1 MTDKQKKTTYR
12 THRRGAK
19 TRCLW
24 FPSLM
29 FGDGLAVSVLVLTMV
44 MLRRM
49 GLDTPDTALAIAL
62 LCLPVLLRPLFEMIV
77 THFWGT
83 TKVWILSTQFISALS
98 LAAVAFTLHTS
109 YWLLGTACFMPF
121 FVCSALFYNIALH
134 RFYIDSP
141 IKKLRCCDGEM
152 VTLHSSNLN
161 TSTPQHL
168 NTSTPQHLN
177 LNTSTPQH
185 LNLNTSTPQHLNINT
200 STSTSQHLNTSTS
213 TSQHLNT
220 TTSTSQHLNTTTPQI
235 STPQISTPQHLN
247 TTKSIMALLFG
258 CGVMA
263 MVGGNMEV
271 VTRNIRYSWSFVFY
285 VMAGVELF
293 LWLWHALFLPGGPH
307 GYAKPK
313 PTMGL
318 HRGEF
323 RETMRR
329 MLQRKDDIATLMF
342 LPLFLLPETLLAL
355 TAPLFVI
362 AKPHN
367 DGLGMSPQEFAYAQ
381 GTAAVIAITVGY
393 ILGIYAIRRHGLRRW
408 LLPSALL
415 LAVPGAALLF
425 LSYNTAA
432 PLSIVAAALAAG
444 HAALGFALSMVKQV
458 MVRFTRNMP
467 DSTLRH
473 AIARTLIATP
483 FVIVGALASLML
495 TIADYQR
502 IFQLATELAVVPLIV
517 SVFYLY
523 LTRKNSRELPIK

>member
-12 THRRGAK
+12 PHRRGAK

-29 FGDGLAVSVLVLTMV
+29 FGDGLAVSVLVLTIV

-134 RFYIDSP
+134 RFYVDTP
-141 IKKLRCCDGEM
+141 MKKLRCCDGEM

-168 NTSTPQHLN
+168 N
-177 LNTSTPQH
+177 
-185 LNLNTSTPQHLNINT
+185 
-200 STSTSQHLNTSTS
+200 SQ
-213 TSQHLNT
+213 
-220 TTSTSQHLNTTTPQI
+220 
-235 STPQISTPQHLN
+235 
-247 TTKSIMALLFG
+247 KSAGFLTMALLFG
-258 CGVMA
+258 CGVMS

-458 MVRFTRNMP
+458 VVRFTRNMP

-517 SVFYLY
+517 SVFYIY
-523 LTRKNSRELPIK
+523 LTRRQPQAE

>member
-12 THRRGAK
+12 PHRRGAK

-134 RFYIDSP
+134 RFYVDTP

-161 TSTPQHL
+161 TT
-168 NTSTPQHLN
+168 TSN

-185 LNLNTSTPQHLNINT
+185 LNTSNLN
-200 STSTSQHLNTSTS
+200 TSTSQHLN
-213 TSQHLNT
+213 SQ
-220 TTSTSQHLNTTTPQI
+220 
-235 STPQISTPQHLN
+235 
-247 TTKSIMALLFG
+247 KSAGFLTMALLFG

-393 ILGIYAIRRHGLRRW
+393 ILSIYAIRRHGLRRW

-458 MVRFTRNMP
+458 VVRFTRNMP

-483 FVIVGALASLML
+483 FVIVSALASLML

-502 IFQLATELAVVPLIV
+502 IFQLATELAIVPLIV

-523 LTRKNSRELPIK
+523 LTHKNSRELPIK

>member
-12 THRRGAK
+12 PHRRGAK

-83 TKVWILSTQFISALS
+83 TKVWILSTQFISALA

-141 IKKLRCCDGEM
+141 
-152 VTLHSSNLN
+152 TH
-161 TSTPQHL
+161 
-168 NTSTPQHLN
+168 
-177 LNTSTPQH
+177 
-185 LNLNTSTPQHLNINT
+185 
-200 STSTSQHLNTSTS
+200 
-213 TSQHLNT
+213 
-220 TTSTSQHLNTTTPQI
+220 
-235 STPQISTPQHLN
+235 QISTPQHLN
-247 TTKSIMALLFG
+247 TTTSNLNTSTPQHHTTTSTPQISTQQHLNTTTSIIALLFG
-258 CGVMA
+258 CGIMA

-293 LWLWHALFLPGGPH
+293 LWLWHTLFLPGGPH

-323 RETMRR
+323 RETVRR
-329 MLQRKDDIATLMF
+329 MLQRKDDIATLVF

-381 GTAAVIAITVGY
+381 GTAAVIAITAGY
-393 ILGIYAIRRHGLRRW
+393 ILGTYAIRRHGLHRW

-432 PLSIVAAALAAG
+432 PLSIVASALAAG

-458 MVRFTRNMP
+458 VVRFTRNMP

-483 FVIVGALASLML
+483 FVIVGSLASLML

-523 LTRKNSRELPIK
+523 LTRRQPQAE

>member
-12 THRRGAK
+12 PHRRGAK

-134 RFYIDSP
+134 RFYIDTPQGVHLSQVHQP
-141 IKKLRCCDGEM
+141 
-152 VTLHSSNLN
+152 SA
-161 TSTPQHL
+161 TSQHL
-168 NTSTPQHLN
+168 NTSTPQHN
-177 LNTSTPQH
+177 
-185 LNLNTSTPQHLNINT
+185 
-200 STSTSQHLNTSTS
+200 
-213 TSQHLNT
+213 NT
-220 TTSTSQHLNTTTPQI
+220 TTFHSQ
-235 STPQISTPQHLN
+235 
-247 TTKSIMALLFG
+247 KSCVFLTIALLFG
-258 CGVMA
+258 CGVMS

-432 PLSIVAAALAAG
+432 PLSIVAAALAAS

-458 MVRFTRNMP
+458 VVRFTRNMP

>member
-1 MTDKQKKTTYR
+1 MTDKQPKTTYH
-12 THRRGAK
+12 THRRGTK
-19 TRCLW
+19 TRWLW
-24 FPSLM
+24 LPSLM
-29 FGDGLAVSVLVLTMV
+29 FGDGVAVSVLVLTMV

-49 GLDTPDTALAIAL
+49 GLDTADTALAIAL
-62 LCLPVLLRPLFEMIV
+62 LSLPVLLRPLFEMVV

-109 YWLLGTACFMPF
+109 SWLLGTVCFMPF
-121 FVCSALFYNIALH
+121 FVCSSVFYNIALH
-134 RFYIDSP
+134 RFYID
-141 IKKLRCCDGEM
+141 
-152 VTLHSSNLN
+152 
-161 TSTPQHL
+161 TSQRVHLSQVHQQNPTPQH
-168 NTSTPQHLN
+168 H
-177 LNTSTPQH
+177 
-185 LNLNTSTPQHLNINT
+185 
-200 STSTSQHLNTSTS
+200 
-213 TSQHLNT
+213 NT
-220 TTSTSQHLNTTTPQI
+220 TT
-235 STPQISTPQHLN
+235 
-247 TTKSIMALLFG
+247 SIMALLFG
-258 CGVMA
+258 CGVMMMIA
-263 MVGGNMEV
+263 GNMEV
-271 VTRNIRYSWSFVFY
+271 VTRNIRYSWSLVFY

-293 LWLWHALFLPGGPH
+293 LWLWHTIFLPGGTH

-323 RETMRR
+323 RISLRR
-329 MLQRKDDIATLMF
+329 MLKRKDDITALTF
-342 LPLFLLPETLLAL
+342 FILFLLPETLLAL
-355 TAPLFVI
+355 TAPLFLI

-367 DGLGMSPQEFAYAQ
+367 GGLGLSPQEFAFTQ
-381 GTAAVIAITVGY
+381 GTIAVIAIALGY
-393 ILGIYAIRRHGLRRW
+393 TLGGKTIKRHGLRRW

-458 MVRFTRNMP
+458 VVRFTRNMP
-467 DSTLRH
+467 DNTLRH

-483 FVIVGALASLML
+483 FVIVGSLASLML

-523 LTRKNSRELPIK
+523 LTRRQPQAE

>member
-12 THRRGAK
+12 PHRRGAK

-134 RFYIDSP
+134 RFYVDTP
-141 IKKLRCCDGEM
+141 MKKLRCCDGEM

-161 TSTPQHL
+161 TSTPQHP
-168 NTSTPQHLN
+168 N
-177 LNTSTPQH
+177 
-185 LNLNTSTPQHLNINT
+185 
-200 STSTSQHLNTSTS
+200 SQ
-213 TSQHLNT
+213 
-220 TTSTSQHLNTTTPQI
+220 
-235 STPQISTPQHLN
+235 
-247 TTKSIMALLFG
+247 KSAGFLTMAPLFG

-293 LWLWHALFLPGGPH
+293 LWLWHAFFLPGGPH

-444 HAALGFALSMVKQV
+444 HAALGFALSMVKKV
-458 MVRFTRNMP
+458 VVRFTRNMP

-517 SVFYLY
+517 SVFYIY
-523 LTRKNSRELPIK
+523 LTRKINGKQPIK

>member
-12 THRRGAK
+12 PHRRGAK
-19 TRCLW
+19 THCLW

-134 RFYIDSP
+134 RFYVDTP

-161 TSTPQHL
+161 TT
-168 NTSTPQHLN
+168 TSN
-177 LNTSTPQH
+177 LNTSTPQ
-185 LNLNTSTPQHLNINT
+185 NLNTSNLN
-200 STSTSQHLNTSTS
+200 TSTSQHLN
-213 TSQHLNT
+213 SQ
-220 TTSTSQHLNTTTPQI
+220 
-235 STPQISTPQHLN
+235 
-247 TTKSIMALLFG
+247 KSCGFLTMALLFG
-258 CGVMA
+258 CGIMA

-458 MVRFTRNMP
+458 VVRFTRNMP

-523 LTRKNSRELPIK
+523 LTRRQPQAE

>member
-1 MTDKQKKTTYR
+1 MLDKQKKTTYR
-12 THRRGAK
+12 PHRRGAK

-24 FPSLM
+24 FPSLI

-168 NTSTPQHLN
+168 NTST
-177 LNTSTPQH
+177 
-185 LNLNTSTPQHLNINT
+185 
-200 STSTSQHLNTSTS
+200 
-213 TSQHLNT
+213 
-220 TTSTSQHLNTTTPQI
+220 STSQHLNTTTPQV
-235 STPQISTPQHLN
+235 STPQHNN
-247 TTKSIMALLFG
+247 TTTFHSQKSCVFLTMALLFG

-293 LWLWHALFLPGGPH
+293 LWLWHTLFLPGGPH

-355 TAPLFVI
+355 TTPLFVI

-381 GTAAVIAITVGY
+381 GTAAVIAITAGY

-408 LLPSALL
+408 LLPSALQ

-458 MVRFTRNMP
+458 VVRFTRNMP

-502 IFQLATELAVVPLIV
+502 IFQLATELAIMPLIV

>member
-134 RFYIDSP
+134 RFYIDTP

-161 TSTPQHL
+161 TSTPQHN
-168 NTSTPQHLN
+168 NTTNSTPQHHNTSN

-185 LNLNTSTPQHLNINT
+185 LN
-200 STSTSQHLNTSTS
+200 
-213 TSQHLNT
+213 T
-220 TTSTSQHLNTTTPQI
+220 TTH
-235 STPQISTPQHLN
+235 QISTPQHNN
-247 TTKSIMALLFG
+247 TTTFHSQKSCGFLTMALLFG

-323 RETMRR
+323 RVTMRR

-393 ILGIYAIRRHGLRRW
+393 ILGIYAIRRHGLHRW

-432 PLSIVAAALAAG
+432 PLSIVAASLAAS
-444 HAALGFALSMVKQV
+444 HAALGFALSMVKKV
-458 MVRFTRNMP
+458 VVRFTRNMP

-523 LTRKNSRELPIK
+523 LTRRQPQAE

>member
-12 THRRGAK
+12 PHRRGAK

-134 RFYIDSP
+134 RFYIDTP

-161 TSTPQHL
+161 TTTPQHNNTTNSTPQHH
-168 NTSTPQHLN
+168 NTSN
-177 LNTSTPQH
+177 LNTSTP
-185 LNLNTSTPQHLNINT
+185 
-200 STSTSQHLNTSTS
+200 
-213 TSQHLNT
+213 
-220 TTSTSQHLNTTTPQI
+220 QHLNTTTPQI
-235 STPQISTPQHLN
+235 STPQHNN
-247 TTKSIMALLFG
+247 TTTFHSQKSCGFLTMALLFG

-285 VMAGVELF
+285 VMAGMELF
-293 LWLWHALFLPGGPH
+293 LWLWHTLFLPGGPH

-444 HAALGFALSMVKQV
+444 HAALGFALSIVKQV
-458 MVRFTRNMP
+458 VVRFTRNMP

-517 SVFYLY
+517 SVFYIY
-523 LTRKNSRELPIK
+523 LTRRQPQAE

>member
-12 THRRGAK
+12 PHRRGAK

-134 RFYIDSP
+134 RFYVDTP
-141 IKKLRCCDGEM
+141 MKKLRCCDGEM

-168 NTSTPQHLN
+168 NSL
-177 LNTSTPQH
+177 
-185 LNLNTSTPQHLNINT
+185 
-200 STSTSQHLNTSTS
+200 
-213 TSQHLNT
+213 
-220 TTSTSQHLNTTTPQI
+220 
-235 STPQISTPQHLN
+235 
-247 TTKSIMALLFG
+247 KSAGFLTMALLFG
-258 CGVMA
+258 CGVMS

-444 HAALGFALSMVKQV
+444 HAALGFALSMVKKV
-458 MVRFTRNMP
+458 VVRFTRNMP

-523 LTRKNSRELPIK
+523 LTRRQPQAE

>member
-12 THRRGAK
+12 PHRRGAK

-134 RFYIDSP
+134 RFYVD
-141 IKKLRCCDGEM
+141 
-152 VTLHSSNLN
+152 
-161 TSTPQHL
+161 TPQWVHL
-168 NTSTPQHLN
+168 SQVHQPST
-177 LNTSTPQH
+177 
-185 LNLNTSTPQHLNINT
+185 
-200 STSTSQHLNTSTS
+200 TSQHLNT
-213 TSQHLNT
+213 
-220 TTSTSQHLNTTTPQI
+220 
-235 STPQISTPQHLN
+235 STPQISTPQHNN
-247 TTKSIMALLFG
+247 TTTFHSQKSCGFLTMALLFG

-293 LWLWHALFLPGGPH
+293 LWLWHTIFLPGGPH

-444 HAALGFALSMVKQV
+444 HAALGFALSMVKKV
-458 MVRFTRNMP
+458 VVRFTRNMP

-523 LTRKNSRELPIK
+523 LTRKINGEQPIK

>member
-12 THRRGAK
+12 PHRRGAK

-134 RFYIDSP
+134 RFYVDTP
-141 IKKLRCCDGEM
+141 MKKLRCCDGEM

-168 NTSTPQHLN
+168 N
-177 LNTSTPQH
+177 
-185 LNLNTSTPQHLNINT
+185 
-200 STSTSQHLNTSTS
+200 SQ
-213 TSQHLNT
+213 
-220 TTSTSQHLNTTTPQI
+220 
-235 STPQISTPQHLN
+235 
-247 TTKSIMALLFG
+247 KSAGFLTMALLFG

-285 VMAGVELF
+285 VMAGMELF
-293 LWLWHALFLPGGPH
+293 LWLWHTLFLPGGPH

-432 PLSIVAAALAAG
+432 PLSIVAASLAAG
-444 HAALGFALSMVKQV
+444 HAALGFALSMVKKV
-458 MVRFTRNMP
+458 VVRFTRNMP

-483 FVIVGALASLML
+483 FVIVGTLASLML

-523 LTRKNSRELPIK
+523 LTHKNSRELPIK

>member
-12 THRRGAK
+12 PHRRGAK

-134 RFYIDSP
+134 RFYVD
-141 IKKLRCCDGEM
+141 
-152 VTLHSSNLN
+152 
-161 TSTPQHL
+161 TPQWVHL
-168 NTSTPQHLN
+168 SQVHQPST
-177 LNTSTPQH
+177 
-185 LNLNTSTPQHLNINT
+185 
-200 STSTSQHLNTSTS
+200 TSQHLNTSTS
-213 TSQHLNT
+213 QHLNI
-220 TTSTSQHLNTTTPQI
+220 NTTTPQI
-235 STPQISTPQHLN
+235 STPQHNN
-247 TTKSIMALLFG
+247 TITFHSQKSCGFLTMALLFG

-293 LWLWHALFLPGGPH
+293 LWLWHTLFLPGGPH

-393 ILGIYAIRRHGLRRW
+393 ILGIYAIRRHGLHRW
-408 LLPSALL
+408 LLPSAML

-444 HAALGFALSMVKQV
+444 HAALGFALSMVKKV
-458 MVRFTRNMP
+458 VVRFTRNMP

-483 FVIVGALASLML
+483 FVIVSALASLML

-523 LTRKNSRELPIK
+523 LTRRQPQAE

>member
-109 YWLLGTACFMPF
+109 YWLLGTICFMPF

-134 RFYIDSP
+134 RFYVDTP
-141 IKKLRCCDGEM
+141 MKKLRCCDGEM

-168 NTSTPQHLN
+168 N
-177 LNTSTPQH
+177 
-185 LNLNTSTPQHLNINT
+185 
-200 STSTSQHLNTSTS
+200 SQ
-213 TSQHLNT
+213 
-220 TTSTSQHLNTTTPQI
+220 
-235 STPQISTPQHLN
+235 
-247 TTKSIMALLFG
+247 KSAGFLTMALLFG
-258 CGVMA
+258 CGVMS

-381 GTAAVIAITVGY
+381 GTAAVIAITAGY

-432 PLSIVAAALAAG
+432 PLSIVAASLAVG
-444 HAALGFALSMVKQV
+444 HAALGFALSMVKKV
-458 MVRFTRNMP
+458 VVRFTRNMP

>member
-12 THRRGAK
+12 PHRRGAK

-29 FGDGLAVSVLVLTMV
+29 FGDGLAVSMLVLTMV
-44 MLRRM
+44 MLCRM

-134 RFYIDSP
+134 RFYIDTPQGVHLSQVHQP
-141 IKKLRCCDGEM
+141 STTSQHLNI
-152 VTLHSSNLN
+152 N

-168 NTSTPQHLN
+168 NTSTPQL
-177 LNTSTPQH
+177 
-185 LNLNTSTPQHLNINT
+185 
-200 STSTSQHLNTSTS
+200 
-213 TSQHLNT
+213 QHLNT
-220 TTSTSQHLNTTTPQI
+220 TTFHSQ
-235 STPQISTPQHLN
+235 
-247 TTKSIMALLFG
+247 KSCGFLTMALLFG
-258 CGVMA
+258 CGVMS

-432 PLSIVAAALAAG
+432 PLSIVSASLTAG
-444 HAALGFALSMVKQV
+444 HAALGFALSIVKKV
-458 MVRFTRNMP
+458 VVRFTRNMP

-483 FVIVGALASLML
+483 FVIVSALASLML

-523 LTRKNSRELPIK
+523 LTRRQPQAE

>member
-12 THRRGAK
+12 PHRRGAK

-29 FGDGLAVSVLVLTMV
+29 FGNGLAVSVLVLTMV

-134 RFYIDSP
+134 RFYVDTPQRVHLSQGVHLSQVHQP
-141 IKKLRCCDGEM
+141 
-152 VTLHSSNLN
+152 SSTSQHLNTSTPQNLILN

-168 NTSTPQHLN
+168 N
-177 LNTSTPQH
+177 
-185 LNLNTSTPQHLNINT
+185 
-200 STSTSQHLNTSTS
+200 
-213 TSQHLNT
+213 
-220 TTSTSQHLNTTTPQI
+220 I

-247 TTKSIMALLFG
+247 TTTSIMALLFG
-258 CGVMA
+258 CGVMS

-415 LAVPGAALLF
+415 LAVPSAALLF

-432 PLSIVAAALAAG
+432 PLSIVSAALAAG

-458 MVRFTRNMP
+458 VVRFTRNMP

-523 LTRKNSRELPIK
+523 LTRRQPQAE

>member
-1 MTDKQKKTTYR
+1 MTDKQPKTTYR
-12 THRRGAK
+12 PHRRGTK
-19 TRCLW
+19 TRWLW
-24 FPSLM
+24 LPSLM
-29 FGDGLAVSVLVLTMV
+29 FGDGVAVSVLVLTMV

-49 GLDTPDTALAIAL
+49 GLDTADTALAIAL
-62 LCLPVLLRPLFEMIV
+62 LSLPVLLRPLFEMVV

-109 YWLLGTACFMPF
+109 SWLLGTVCFMPF
-121 FVCSALFYNIALH
+121 FVCSSVFYNIALH
-134 RFYIDSP
+134 RFYIDTSQRVHLSQVRQQISQGMHLSQVHQQNP
-141 IKKLRCCDGEM
+141 TPQQDTMVRWCDGEM
-152 VTLHSSNLN
+152 VTLHSS
-161 TSTPQHL
+161 TPQH
-168 NTSTPQHLN
+168 H
-177 LNTSTPQH
+177 
-185 LNLNTSTPQHLNINT
+185 
-200 STSTSQHLNTSTS
+200 
-213 TSQHLNT
+213 NT
-220 TTSTSQHLNTTTPQI
+220 TT
-235 STPQISTPQHLN
+235 
-247 TTKSIMALLFG
+247 SIMALLFG
-258 CGVMA
+258 CGVMMMIA
-263 MVGGNMEV
+263 GNMEV
-271 VTRNIRYSWSFVFY
+271 VTRNIRYSWSLVFY

-293 LWLWHALFLPGGPH
+293 LWLWHTLFLPGGTH

-323 RETMRR
+323 RISLRR
-329 MLQRKDDIATLMF
+329 MLKRKDDITALTF
-342 LPLFLLPETLLAL
+342 FILFLLPETLLAL
-355 TAPLFVI
+355 TAPLFLI

-367 DGLGMSPQEFAYAQ
+367 GGLGLSPQEFAFTQ
-381 GTAAVIAITVGY
+381 GTIAVIAIALGY
-393 ILGIYAIRRHGLRRW
+393 TLGGKAIKKHGLCCW

-458 MVRFTRNMP
+458 VVRFTRNMP
-467 DSTLRH
+467 DNTLRH

-483 FVIVGALASLML
+483 FVIVSALASLML

-523 LTRKNSRELPIK
+523 LTRRQPQAE

>member
-12 THRRGAK
+12 PHRRGAK

-29 FGDGLAVSVLVLTMV
+29 FGDGLAVSVLVLTIV

-134 RFYIDSP
+134 RFYVD
-141 IKKLRCCDGEM
+141 
-152 VTLHSSNLN
+152 
-161 TSTPQHL
+161 TPQGMHLSQGVHLSQVHQPSATPKHL
-168 NTSTPQHLN
+168 NT
-177 LNTSTPQH
+177 
-185 LNLNTSTPQHLNINT
+185 
-200 STSTSQHLNTSTS
+200 
-213 TSQHLNT
+213 
-220 TTSTSQHLNTTTPQI
+220 

-247 TTKSIMALLFG
+247 TTTFHSQKSCGFLTMALLFG
-258 CGVMA
+258 CGIMA

-444 HAALGFALSMVKQV
+444 HAALGFALSMVKKV
-458 MVRFTRNMP
+458 VVRFTRNMP

-483 FVIVGALASLML
+483 FVIVGSLASLML

-502 IFQLATELAVVPLIV
+502 IFQLATELAIVPLIV

>member
-12 THRRGAK
+12 PHRRGAK

-134 RFYIDSP
+134 RFYVDSP

-161 TSTPQHL
+161 TT
-168 NTSTPQHLN
+168 TSN

-185 LNLNTSTPQHLNINT
+185 LNTSNLN
-200 STSTSQHLNTSTS
+200 TSTSQHLN
-213 TSQHLNT
+213 SQ
-220 TTSTSQHLNTTTPQI
+220 
-235 STPQISTPQHLN
+235 
-247 TTKSIMALLFG
+247 KSAGFLTMALLFG
-258 CGVMA
+258 CGIMA

-458 MVRFTRNMP
+458 VVRFTRNMP

-473 AIARTLIATP
+473 AIARTLITTP

-523 LTRKNSRELPIK
+523 LTHRQPQAE

>member
-1 MTDKQKKTTYR
+1 MLDKQKKTTYR

-168 NTSTPQHLN
+168 K
-177 LNTSTPQH
+177 
-185 LNLNTSTPQHLNINT
+185 
-200 STSTSQHLNTSTS
+200 
-213 TSQHLNT
+213 SQHLNT
-220 TTSTSQHLNTTTPQI
+220 TTFHSQ
-235 STPQISTPQHLN
+235 
-247 TTKSIMALLFG
+247 KSCVFLTMALLFG

-293 LWLWHALFLPGGPH
+293 LWLWHTLFLPGGPH

-381 GTAAVIAITVGY
+381 GTAAVIAITAGY

-458 MVRFTRNMP
+458 VVRFTRNMP

-483 FVIVGALASLML
+483 FVIVSALASLML

-502 IFQLATELAVVPLIV
+502 IFQLATELAIVPLIV

-523 LTRKNSRELPIK
+523 LTRKTMLLRW

>member
-1 MTDKQKKTTYR
+1 MTDKQPKTTYR
-12 THRRGAK
+12 PHRRGAK
-19 TRCLW
+19 TRWLW
-24 FPSLM
+24 LPSLM
-29 FGDGLAVSVLVLTMV
+29 FGDGVAVSVLVLTMV

-49 GLDTPDTALAIAL
+49 GLDTTDTALAIAL
-62 LCLPVLLRPLFEMIV
+62 LSLPVLLRPLFEMVV

-109 YWLLGTACFMPF
+109 SWLLGTVCFMPF
-121 FVCSALFYNIALH
+121 FVCSSVFYNIALH
-134 RFYIDSP
+134 RFYIDTSQGAHLSQGVHLSQVHQQNP
-141 IKKLRCCDGEM
+141 TPQQDTMVRWCDGEM
-152 VTLHSSNLN
+152 VTLHSS
-161 TSTPQHL
+161 
-168 NTSTPQHLN
+168 
-177 LNTSTPQH
+177 
-185 LNLNTSTPQHLNINT
+185 
-200 STSTSQHLNTSTS
+200 
-213 TSQHLNT
+213 
-220 TTSTSQHLNTTTPQI
+220 
-235 STPQISTPQHLN
+235 TPQHLN
-247 TTKSIMALLFG
+247 TTTSIMALLFG
-258 CGVMA
+258 CGVMMMIA
-263 MVGGNMEV
+263 GNMEV
-271 VTRNIRYSWSFVFY
+271 VTRNIRYSWSLVFY

-293 LWLWHALFLPGGPH
+293 LWLWHTIFLPGGTH

-323 RETMRR
+323 RISLRR
-329 MLQRKDDIATLMF
+329 MLKRKDDITALTF
-342 LPLFLLPETLLAL
+342 FVLFLLPETLLAL
-355 TAPLFVI
+355 TAPLFLI

-367 DGLGMSPQEFAYAQ
+367 GGLGLSPQEFAFTQ
-381 GTAAVIAITVGY
+381 GTIAVIAIALGY
-393 ILGIYAIRRHGLRRW
+393 TLGGKAIKKHGLCRW

-432 PLSIVAAALAAG
+432 PLSIVAASLAAG

-458 MVRFTRNMP
+458 VVRFTRNIP

-483 FVIVGALASLML
+483 FVIVSALASLML

-523 LTRKNSRELPIK
+523 LTRKINGEQPIK

>member
-29 FGDGLAVSVLVLTMV
+29 FGNGLAVSVLVLTMV

-134 RFYIDSP
+134 RFYVD
-141 IKKLRCCDGEM
+141 
-152 VTLHSSNLN
+152 
-161 TSTPQHL
+161 TPQGMHL
-168 NTSTPQHLN
+168 SQGVHLSQVHQPST
-177 LNTSTPQH
+177 
-185 LNLNTSTPQHLNINT
+185 
-200 STSTSQHLNTSTS
+200 TSQHLNTSTQ
-213 TSQHLNT
+213 QHNNT
-220 TTSTSQHLNTTTPQI
+220 TTFHSQ
-235 STPQISTPQHLN
+235 
-247 TTKSIMALLFG
+247 KSCGFLTMALLFG
-258 CGVMA
+258 CGIMA

-293 LWLWHALFLPGGPH
+293 LWLWHTLFLPGGPH

-415 LAVPGAALLF
+415 LAVPGAVLLF

-458 MVRFTRNMP
+458 VVRFTRNMP

>member
-49 GLDTPDTALAIAL
+49 GLDTPDTALAIAM

-134 RFYIDSP
+134 RFYVDTP
-141 IKKLRCCDGEM
+141 MKKLRCCDGEM

-168 NTSTPQHLN
+168 N
-177 LNTSTPQH
+177 
-185 LNLNTSTPQHLNINT
+185 
-200 STSTSQHLNTSTS
+200 SQ
-213 TSQHLNT
+213 
-220 TTSTSQHLNTTTPQI
+220 
-235 STPQISTPQHLN
+235 
-247 TTKSIMALLFG
+247 KSAGFLTMALLFG
-258 CGVMA
+258 CGVMS

-293 LWLWHALFLPGGPH
+293 LWLWHTLFLPGGPH

-367 DGLGMSPQEFAYAQ
+367 DGLGISPQEFAYAQ

-444 HAALGFALSMVKQV
+444 HAALGFALSMVKKV
-458 MVRFTRNMP
+458 VVRFTRNMP

-483 FVIVGALASLML
+483 FVIVGTLASLML

-523 LTRKNSRELPIK
+523 LTHKNSRELPIK

>member
-1 MTDKQKKTTYR
+1 MTDTQKKTTYR
-12 THRRGAK
+12 PHRRGAK

-134 RFYIDSP
+134 RFYID
-141 IKKLRCCDGEM
+141 
-152 VTLHSSNLN
+152 
-161 TSTPQHL
+161 TPQGVHL
-168 NTSTPQHLN
+168 SQVHQPST
-177 LNTSTPQH
+177 
-185 LNLNTSTPQHLNINT
+185 
-200 STSTSQHLNTSTS
+200 
-213 TSQHLNT
+213 
-220 TTSTSQHLNTTTPQI
+220 TSQHLNTTTPQI
-235 STPQISTPQHLN
+235 STPQHLN
-247 TTKSIMALLFG
+247 TTTFHSQKSCGFLTMALLFG

-444 HAALGFALSMVKQV
+444 HAALGFALSMVKKV
-458 MVRFTRNMP
+458 VVRFTRNMP

-502 IFQLATELAVVPLIV
+502 IFQLATELAIVPLIV

-523 LTRKNSRELPIK
+523 LTRRQPQAE

>member
-29 FGDGLAVSVLVLTMV
+29 FGDGLAVSMLVLTMV

-134 RFYIDSP
+134 RFYVDTP
-141 IKKLRCCDGEM
+141 MKKLRCCDGEM

-161 TSTPQHL
+161 TSTPQHN
-168 NTSTPQHLN
+168 NTTNSTP
-177 LNTSTPQH
+177 
-185 LNLNTSTPQHLNINT
+185 
-200 STSTSQHLNTSTS
+200 
-213 TSQHLNT
+213 
-220 TTSTSQHLNTTTPQI
+220 QHLNTTTPQI
-235 STPQISTPQHLN
+235 STPQHNN
-247 TTKSIMALLFG
+247 TTTFHSQKSCGFLTMALLFG
-258 CGVMA
+258 CGIMA

-393 ILGIYAIRRHGLRRW
+393 ILGIYAIRRHGLRLW

-458 MVRFTRNMP
+458 VMRFTRNMP

-523 LTRKNSRELPIK
+523 LTHKNSRELPIK

>member
-1 MTDKQKKTTYR
+1 MTDKQPKTTYHP
-12 THRRGAK
+12 HRRGTK
-19 TRCLW
+19 TRWLW
-24 FPSLM
+24 LPSLM
-29 FGDGLAVSVLVLTMV
+29 FGDGVAVSVLVLTMV

-49 GLDTPDTALAIAL
+49 GLDTADTALAIAL
-62 LCLPVLLRPLFEMIV
+62 LSIPVMLRPLFEMVV

-109 YWLLGTACFMPF
+109 SWLLGTVCFMPF
-121 FVCSALFYNIALH
+121 FVCSSVFYNIALH
-134 RFYIDSP
+134 RFYVDSP
-141 IKKLRCCDGEM
+141 TKKLRWCDGEM

-161 TSTPQHL
+161 TSAPQHHNTTISNP

-177 LNTSTPQH
+177 
-185 LNLNTSTPQHLNINT
+185 
-200 STSTSQHLNTSTS
+200 SQKPAGFLT
-213 TSQHLNT
+213 
-220 TTSTSQHLNTTTPQI
+220 
-235 STPQISTPQHLN
+235 
-247 TTKSIMALLFG
+247 MALLFG
-258 CGVMA
+258 CGVMMMIA
-263 MVGGNMEV
+263 GNMEV
-271 VTRNIRYSWSFVFY
+271 VTRNIRYSWSLVFY

-293 LWLWHALFLPGGPH
+293 LWLWHTIFLPGGTH

-323 RETMRR
+323 RISLRR
-329 MLQRKDDIATLMF
+329 MLKRKDDITALTF
-342 LPLFLLPETLLAL
+342 FILFLLPETLLAL
-355 TAPLFVI
+355 TAPLFLI

-367 DGLGMSPQEFAYAQ
+367 GGLGLSPQEFAFTQ
-381 GTAAVIAITVGY
+381 GTIAVIAIALGY
-393 ILGIYAIRRHGLRRW
+393 TLGGKAIKKHGLRRW

-458 MVRFTRNMP
+458 VVRFTRNMP
-467 DSTLRH
+467 DNTLRH

-483 FVIVGALASLML
+483 FVIVSALASLML

-523 LTRKNSRELPIK
+523 LTRRQPQAE